1 MIAVEVTA
9 WSRLVT
15 CSECPS
21 WRHLTGTRAGAWRV
35 AAEHLSRTHGDVH
48 AATNAREAAAAAERR
63 AFAARRTP
71 ADSDRRGIPRHD

>member
-35 AAEHLSRTHGDVH
+35 RGSAGRGRGDPEVPAELT
-48 AATNAREAAAAAERR
+48 E
-63 AFAARRTP
+63 
-71 ADSDRRGIPRHD
+71 